1 MTAKQKQCLLYY
13 LGYYVGNI
21 DGIWGQLSQ
30 TAAVAFQKD
39 FGGIAIDKF
48 AGEET
53 QKALKHAIAY
63 GMPAKDVSIDEA
75 IKDAAADSFW
85 DEIEFIT
92 PEECACKCGGR
103 YCNGYPAEMQKDV
116 VVVANRARKHFGA
129 PIHII
134 SGLRCEQH
142 NANEGGVWNSQHK
155 YGEALDVRID
165 GRTAD
170 ELLAFF
176 VVQPEIRYAYAINS
190 TNVHIDIPKGAR

>member
-1 MTAKQKQCLLYY
+1 MTVKQKQHLLAY

-21 DGIWGQLSQ
+21 DGVWGTLSK
-30 TAAVAFQKD
+30 TATLAFQKD
-39 FGGIAIDKF
+39 YGSIAADGIVGGET
-48 AGEET
+48 EE
-53 QKALKHAIAY
+53 ALKQAVAK
-63 GMPAKDVSIDEA
+63 GMPAKDVTIEEA
-75 IKDAAADSFW
+75 IKDAAAGDWW
-85 DEIEFIT
+85 DEVEHIT
-92 PEECACKCGGR
+92 RKECACKCGGR

-142 NANEGGVWNSQHK
+142 NANEGGVWNSQHM

-176 VVQPEIRYAYAINS
+176 VTQPEIRYAYAINR